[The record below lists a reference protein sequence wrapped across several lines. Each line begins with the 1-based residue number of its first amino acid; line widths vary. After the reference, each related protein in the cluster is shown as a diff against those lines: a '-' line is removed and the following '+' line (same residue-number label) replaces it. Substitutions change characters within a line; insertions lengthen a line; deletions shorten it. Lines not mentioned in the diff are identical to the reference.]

1 MTSITALETHLHR
14 IERYVNDMQEA
25 IHRSGSAYLQTWYK
39 SDVQHLQRMVEELN
53 NKHPN
58 RKQETV

>member
-25 IHRSGSAYLQTWYK
+25 IHRSGSAYLHTWYK

-53 NKHPN
+53 NN
-58 RKQETV
+58 TQTNNKQ